1 VTEHG
6 DVMEVMKVREVMEA
20 MESEVGASL
29 LLRLS

>member
-1 VTEHG
+1 
-6 DVMEVMKVREVMEA
+6 MEVIKVREVMEA